1 MKVPYRVLERNE
13 PEQVVF
19 GTDDLVRGP
28 RAFLQPPPEIGRA
41 RRPSDTGR
49 PGVGGGFA
57 EHDQCAAAIQEIDQR
72 PSVPPEQIGMQPV
85 GHDQQTDICEIAGR
99 QLGSINRAV
108 EQAAVAI
115 TVDCL
120 VVIECFAAE
129 YGQRH
134 DCISFRKSQS
144 SNCGTI
150 LPVVSV
156 APAYCQR
163 SLPP

>member
-1 MKVPYRVLERNE
+1 M
-13 PEQVVF
+13 
-19 GTDDLVRGP
+19 
-28 RAFLQPPPEIGRA
+28 
-41 RRPSDTGR
+41 S
-49 PGVGGGFA
+49 GGFA
-57 EHDQCAAAIQEIDQR
+57 EHDQRAAAIQEIDQR
-72 PSVPPEQIGMQPV
+72 RRVPPEQIGMQPV
-85 GHDQQTDICEIAGR
+85 GHDQQADIREIDGG
-99 QLGSINRAV
+99 QLGSIDRAI
-108 EQAAVAI
+108 EQAAVAL

-120 VVIECFAAE
+120 VVIECFATQ

-134 DCISFRKSQS
+134 DCISFGKSQS